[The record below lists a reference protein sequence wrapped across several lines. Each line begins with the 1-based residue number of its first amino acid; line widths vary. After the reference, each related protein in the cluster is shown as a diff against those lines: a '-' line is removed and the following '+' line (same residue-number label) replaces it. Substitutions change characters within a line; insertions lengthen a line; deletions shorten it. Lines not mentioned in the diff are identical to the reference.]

1 MKATSV
7 NIDLKPYIL
16 SERIFKNWVKEENHV
31 SMHTAWFY
39 LYKAK
44 EKGKT
49 KQ

>member
-7 NIDLKPYIL
+7 NVDLKPYIL
-16 SERIFKNWVKEENHV
+16 SEIIFKNWVKEASHV

-39 LYKAK
+39 LCKAK